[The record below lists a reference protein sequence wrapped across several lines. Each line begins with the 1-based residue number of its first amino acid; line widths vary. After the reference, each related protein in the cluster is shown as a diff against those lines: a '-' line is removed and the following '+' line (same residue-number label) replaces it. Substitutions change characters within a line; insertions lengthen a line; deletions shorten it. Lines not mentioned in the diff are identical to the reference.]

1 MAIIEMLGHPALWLV
16 LGGLVMGVLHDAP
29 RKAVSL
35 ALPLLAFVL
44 AWLLPEGVFG
54 GFAFLDYSLEVLRV
68 DRLGRLFAMVFSL
81 ALFAGSIYALRQP
94 SKLEVPAAF
103 VYAGAAV
110 GAVLAGDLVTLFVCW
125 ELMAIAST
133 LVIWAGG
140 RKAYPAAMRYLM
152 VHLFGG
158 VLLMAGIVAH
168 IAGGGG
174 IRFDAMSLDGAAH
187 WFMLAGF
194 LVNAGAFPLWSW
206 LPDAYPRA
214 SWSGMVFLSAFTTKT
229 AVYAVMRGF
238 PGAEVLI
245 PIGLL
250 MAAYGLIYALV
261 ENNARRVLAYAI
273 INQVGFMVAG
283 IGIGS
288 EVALNGVAAHAFAH
302 IVYKALL
309 IMAVG
314 VVVVQTGKSRCS
326 ELGGLARQMPLTT
339 AFAVFG
345 VLAMS
350 APLTAGFITKSLVLQ
365 GAADAHLAVTWASMM
380 VVASGV
386 FLVGLKVVGFVYFG
400 KARDETL
407 KVDEA
412 TPSQRAAMGVLV
424 LMSLAAGIY
433 PPLLYDLLPFAT
445 DYQPYTGAHVVHQ
458 LQLLL
463 ATMAAFIVLRPV
475 LLRILGRL
483 HDIDS
488 LYRGDRELR
497 LRRAAGAISD
507 ALVAFGR
514 RLAQSALGFN
524 AGLKRYYGS
533 QSVLARTWPSG
544 SMVLWVA
551 VLLLTYLLLFYVPL

>member
-1 MAIIEMLGHPALWLV
+1 MAIAEMLGHPALWLV
-16 LGGLVMGVLHDAP
+16 LGGLVMGPLRGTPRSVL
-29 RKAVSL
+29 SL
-35 ALPLLAFVL
+35 ALPLLALLL
-44 AWLLPEGVFG
+44 AWRLPEGVFG
-54 GFAFLDYSLEVLRV
+54 GFAFLDYSLDVLRV

-81 ALFAGSIYALRQP
+81 ALFAGSVFALRQP

-103 VYAGAAV
+103 VYAGGAV
-110 GAVLAGDLVTLFVCW
+110 GAVLAGDLVTLFLCW
-125 ELMAIAST
+125 ELMAVAST

-158 VLLMAGIVAH
+158 VLLMAGIVGH
-168 IAGGGG
+168 LSGGGSLQ
-174 IRFDAMSLDGAAH
+174 FEAMSLDSTSH
-187 WFMLAGF
+187 WLMLAGF

-273 INQVGFMVAG
+273 INQVGFMIAG
-283 IGIGS
+283 IGIGT
-288 EVALNGVAAHAFAH
+288 EMALNGVAAHAFAH

-314 VVVVQTGKSRCS
+314 VVVMQTGKSRCS
-326 ELGGLARQMPLTT
+326 ELGGLARRIPLTT
-339 AFAVFG
+339 AFAIFG

-350 APLTAGFITKSLVLQ
+350 APLTAGFVTKSLVLQ
-365 GAADAHLAVTWASMM
+365 GAADAHLAVTWAAMM
-380 VVASGV
+380 VVAAGV
-386 FLVGLKVVGFVYFG
+386 FLAGLKVVGFVYFG
-400 KARDETL
+400 KAHDETIEME
-407 KVDEA
+407 EA
-412 TPSQRAAMGVLV
+412 STSQRFAMGALV
-424 LMSLAAGIY
+424 LMSLAAGIH
-433 PPLLYDLLPFAT
+433 PSLLYDLLPFAT

-458 LQLLL
+458 LQLLIV
-463 ATMAAFIVLRPV
+463 TVVAFVVLRP
-475 LLRILGRL
+475 LLVSMLGRL
-483 HDIDS
+483 HDVDS
-488 LYRGDRELR
+488 LYRGDND
-497 LRRAAGAISD
+497 RRMRRIAGDMSD
-507 ALVAFGR
+507 TLAAFGR
-514 RLAQSALGFN
+514 WMGESAIGFN
-524 AGLKRYYGS
+524 VSLKRYYGS

>member
-1 MAIIEMLGHPALWLV
+1 MAIGDLLGHPALWLV
-16 LGGLVMGVLHDAP
+16 LGGLVMGFLRGTP
-29 RKAVSL
+29 RSVVSI
-35 ALPLLAFVL
+35 ALPLLALLL
-44 AWLLPEGVFG
+44 AWRLPEGVFG

-81 ALFAGSIYALRQP
+81 ALFAGAIFALRQP

-103 VYAGAAV
+103 VYAGGAV

-158 VLLMAGIVAH
+158 VLLMAGIVGH
-168 IAGGGG
+168 IAAGGSL
-174 IRFDAMSLDGAAH
+174 RFESMSLDGAAH
-187 WFMLAGF
+187 WLMLAGF

-273 INQVGFMVAG
+273 INQVGFMIAG
-283 IGIGS
+283 IGIGT

-314 VVVVQTGKSRCS
+314 VAVVKTGKSRCS
-326 ELGGLARQMPLTT
+326 ELGGLARRIPLTT

-365 GAADAHLAVTWASMM
+365 GAADAHLAVTWAAMM
-380 VVASGV
+380 VVAAGV

-400 KARDETL
+400 KAQY
-407 KVDEA
+407 EA
-412 TPSQRAAMGVLV
+412 IEVTEASPSQFCAMGALV
-424 LMSLAAGIY
+424 LMSLAAGLY
-433 PPLLYDLLPFAT
+433 PRLLYDLLPFAT

-458 LQLLL
+458 VQLLL
-463 ATMAAFIVLRPV
+463 ATLVAFILLRPM
-475 LLRILGRL
+475 LIRMLGRL

-488 LYRGDRELR
+488 LYRGGRDRR
-497 LRRAAGAISD
+497 VRRIAGDMSD
-507 ALVAFGR
+507 SLVAFGR
-514 RLAQSALGFN
+514 KIGQSALAFN
-524 AGLKRYYGS
+524 AALKRYYGA